1 MIQVLFSLGV
11 WRVEGSDKEP
21 KHVPTHPG
29 KGPFWSSKGIP
40 PTTPGGWLGTIVR
53 KTPPTD

>member
-40 PTTPGGWLGTIVR
+40 PTTPGG
-53 KTPPTD
+53 